1 MMQKKVWLTLLVVL
15 LLLVGATAVQAQEN
29 GAIRGTI
36 YKDANADGV
45 CGAGDETVAGVPVK
59 FTHSGGYNVTL
70 TSGSDGSYGLAGVT
84 VGSWTVEV
92 QPLTG
97 WRATSETPLT
107 VSLTAAF
114 NSAGDVNFCLAQGT
128 STTVTTLP
136 ATGALVPPAL
146 LVAAAAGVLLLVA
159 GLALILR
166 ERRAAG

>member
-1 MMQKKVWLTLLVVL
+1 MQKRVWITLLVVL

-29 GAIRGTI
+29 GAIRGTL
-36 YKDANADGV
+36 YNDANADGV
-45 CGAGDETVAGVPVK
+45 CGEGDETISGVPVE

-70 TSGSDGSYGLAGVT
+70 TSGTDGTYGLAGVT

-97 WRATSETPLT
+97 WRATSESPLS
-107 VSLTAAF
+107 VNLSAEF
-114 NSAGDVNFCLAQGT
+114 NSAGDINFCLAEGT
-128 STTVTTLP
+128 STTPTTLP
-136 ATGALVPPAL
+136 ASGAIVPPTL
-146 LVAAAAGVLLLVA
+146 LIAAVAGVLSLVA

>member
-1 MMQKKVWLTLLVVL
+1 MQKKVWLTLVVIL
-15 LLLVGATAVQAQEN
+15 LLLAGATAVQAQEN

-45 CGAGDETVAGVPVK
+45 CGTGDETIAGVPVK

-70 TSGSDGSYGLAGVT
+70 NSGNDGTYGLAGVA

-92 QPLTG
+92 QPQTG
-97 WRATSETPLT
+97 WRATSETPLI
-107 VSLTAAF
+107 VNLTAAF
-114 NSAGDVNFCLAQGT
+114 NSVGDVNFCLAQGT
-128 STTVTTLP
+128 SSTVTTLP
-136 ATGALVPPAL
+136 ASGALVPPVL
-146 LVAAAAGVLLLVA
+146 LAAAAAGVLLLVA